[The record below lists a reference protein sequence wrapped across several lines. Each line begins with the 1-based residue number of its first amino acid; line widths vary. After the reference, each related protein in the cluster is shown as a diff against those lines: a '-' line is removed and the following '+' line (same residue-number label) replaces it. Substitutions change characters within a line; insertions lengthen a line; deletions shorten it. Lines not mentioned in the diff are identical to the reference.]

1 MRIIDWIEKNIDTLI
16 EEGDK
21 LNGRWILTGSGM
33 GNIKPNTPEP
43 PKVSTHI
50 SGEDLLRYEEE
61 IKELD
66 EFKGMNI
73 IIPISPRI
81 EIVKNGMV
89 TYHTVGDVEIRIVDL
104 PEEEKNLTWLFNQYK
119 DEADFLYLYGI
130 RVYRNMHTLGLRY
143 TFIRN
148 EDYAKNLKRTEL
160 IDELYKKI
168 KK

>member
-21 LNGRWILTGSGM
+21 IQGRWVLTGSGM

-43 PKVSTHI
+43 PKVTTHVA
-50 SGEDLLRYEEE
+50 GEDLLRYEEE
-61 IKELD
+61 VKELD
-66 EFKGMNI
+66 EFKCMNI

-89 TYHTVGDVEIRIVDL
+89 TYHTVGDVDIRIVDL
-104 PEEEKNLTWLFNQYK
+104 TEEEKNLSWLFEKYHK
-119 DEADFLYLYGI
+119 DEADFLYLYSI
-130 RVYRNMHTLGLRY
+130 RVFKNMHNIGLRY
-143 TFIRN
+143 AFIRD

-160 IDELYKKI
+160 IDSVL
-168 KK
+168 